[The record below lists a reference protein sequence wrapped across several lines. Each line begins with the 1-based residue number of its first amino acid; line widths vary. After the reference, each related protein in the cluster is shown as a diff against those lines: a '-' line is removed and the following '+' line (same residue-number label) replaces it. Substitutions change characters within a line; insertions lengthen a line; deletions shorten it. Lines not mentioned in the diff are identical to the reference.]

1 MDKDLLLPPL
11 VVTQDIRLIRIKK
24 MYDVKLLRATLY
36 MIENVCIPP
45 KLQNCRC
52 RLVRTGKFLGVNGKN
67 KTILRKATV
76 KLVTLL
82 AQ

>member
-45 KLQNCRC
+45 KPSKLSLQ
-52 RLVRTGKFLGVNGKN
+52 TG
-67 KTILRKATV
+67 
-76 KLVTLL
+76 
-82 AQ
+82 